1 MPEETATPVTS
12 EQRHPRLL
20 QVMRWFQHHSLLTTI
35 LAAALMAGV
44 FTFDLLTPA
53 DWVAGGFY
61 LIPLALIALTLRRR
75 VLVAAAAIAVCL
87 TSVVMAVQHV
97 FDSPQHLIYL
107 YLLIVSSAGLFI
119 VSRLLAQLDQVSSRA
134 LVRARLAQ
142 AEADIVG
149 RSSRRGE
156 PRELVDSAVRRIG
169 AELKAAVG
177 VAFVLRDGQWCG
189 EAAFGS
195 GADPQALC
203 YPYDALVLLRHAVEH
218 NEVLAVPDVG
228 AWFAKRDLTPPAYL
242 SEFELEC
249 VLVVPLRAFELG
261 VGAMVFSRPAGAATF
276 TAEQI
281 SFAGS
286 VGGHIA
292 VAVENARLMTELD
305 ARQRD
310 LSLVVESSLD
320 FASSLEAHTVIE
332 AVVERLVTLLGVS
345 ACDIHVLEP
354 GADAVRTLVSYDR
367 ERFDFGDVIGRL
379 WPLADYPATGRVVE
393 TGRPVAIMRVD
404 DPLLN
409 DHERQL
415 LLRNGKTSQLGVP
428 LKVRDRVIGVVELF
442 DDKPSRT
449 YSAEDVELV
458 EAICQF
464 AALALDNANLYES
477 QRDTAERLE
486 RLASQLA
493 TLQQVSLKIAHLRDE
508 PSVVRE
514 VLESGAEL
522 LDADLAAYV
531 VRDGEIVVVKALHDR
546 HGFSAPDATAAEGVV
561 ALLRGGL
568 PTLGATEI
576 GDGVAQQALA
586 DHAFVYGR
594 ALIVPVSRRRA
605 DALTAIVFQRS
616 REGTLHDGFDD
627 DDGRLATTLAA
638 QLSLTL
644 RNVRAFQR
652 EHEIAETF
660 QQALLVEPPLL
671 AGAEIGVKYR
681 AATRSARVG
690 GDFYDIL
697 QVAPGRVLIAVGDVC
712 GRGLQAAVETALLR
726 YTLRAY
732 AQESSPGEA
741 LSRLNSALLAQDPD
755 LPFATVVLVS
765 LDVGRRYLEY
775 AVAGHQRPIVL
786 AGGGRFAIAQEGGFP
801 ISLFDG
807 ESYPTHRCV
816 LPEDATIV
824 LYTDGL
830 TEARSD
836 GRMLGEEGLREA
848 VGQHLDEPAQRL
860 AESLMDH
867 AARYA
872 GGGADDDMAVVVVKL
887 P

>member
-1 MPEETATPVTS
+1 MPEETATLVTS

-20 QVMRWFQHHSLLTTI
+20 QVMRWFQRHSLLTI
-35 LAAALMAGV
+35 AVAAALMAGV
-44 FTFDLLTPA
+44 LAFDLITPA

-61 LIPLALIALTLRRR
+61 LIPLALIALTLQRRAI
-75 VLVAAAAIAVCL
+75 VVAGVVAICLSGAVM
-87 TSVVMAVQHV
+87 VAQHV
-97 FDSPQHLIYL
+97 FASPVHLIYL
-107 YLLIVSSAGLFI
+107 YLLIVAAAGLVV

-134 LVRARLAQ
+134 LARARLAQ

-156 PRELVDSAVRRIG
+156 PRELVESAVRRIG
-169 AELKAAVG
+169 AELEAAVG
-177 VAFVLRDGQWCG
+177 VAFVVRDGQWCG
-189 EAAFGS
+189 EAAYGS
-195 GADPQALC
+195 AADPQALC
-203 YPYDALVLLRHAVEH
+203 YPYDALILLRYALEH
-218 NEVLAVPDVG
+218 NEVLAVADVG
-228 AWFAKRDLTPPAYL
+228 AWFAQRDLTPPDYL
-242 SEFELEC
+242 RDFELEC

-261 VGAMVFSRPAGAATF
+261 VGAMVFSRPAGAPTF
-276 TAEQI
+276 SAEQVR
-281 SFAGS
+281 FAGS

-292 VAVENARLMTELD
+292 VAVENSRLMVELD

-320 FASSLEAHTVIE
+320 FASSLDAHTVIE
-332 AVVERLVTLLGVS
+332 AVVERLVTLLDVS

-354 GADAVRTLVSYDR
+354 GADAVRTVVSYDR

-379 WPLADYPATGRVVE
+379 WPLTDYPATGRVVE
-393 TGRPVAIMRVD
+393 TGRPVAVMSLD

-409 DHERQL
+409 DNERRL
-415 LLRNGKTSQLGVP
+415 LVRNGKTSQLGVP

-449 YSAEDVELV
+449 YSPADVELV

-464 AALALDNANLYES
+464 AALALDNAHLYES

-508 PSVVRE
+508 SSVVRE

-522 LDADLAAYV
+522 LDADVGAYA
-531 VRDGEIVVVKALHDR
+531 VRDGEVVVVRGFHDR
-546 HGFSAPDATAAEGVV
+546 HGFSAPDATAAESVV
-561 ALLRGGL
+561 AVLRGGL
-568 PTLGATEI
+568 PTIGATEI
-576 GDGVAQQALA
+576 DDAQRTPA

-594 ALIVPVSRRRA
+594 ALIVPVRRRRP
-605 DALTAIVFQRS
+605 DALTALVFQRS
-616 REGTLHDGFDD
+616 REGTVSDTFDE

-638 QLSLTL
+638 QLALTL

-671 AGAEIGVKYR
+671 AGAEIGVNYR
-681 AATRSARVG
+681 AAAHAARVG

-755 LPFATVVLVS
+755 LPFATVVLIS

-786 AGGGRFAIAQEGGFP
+786 AGGRRFAIAQAGGFP
-801 ISLFDG
+801 VSLFDG
-807 ESYPTHRCV
+807 ETYPTHRCV

-836 GRMLGEEGLREA
+836 GRMLGEEGLRDALER
-848 VGQHLDEPAQRL
+848 HLDEPAQRL